1 MFDRHKKSI
10 CSKGEVVSTNLET
23 VYMVVIFSFKKWYT
37 S

>member
-1 MFDRHKKSI
+1 MFDRHKKAFV
-10 CSKGEVVSTNLET
+10 KEEVIRTNEET